1 MPHLMTQSDEIKAWN
16 AVIARDRACDD
27 DFVFAVTTTG
37 IYCRPSCPARRPSR
51 AHVRFF
57 HDGFAAREAGFRP
70 CLRCQPDAV
79 SREVAAVTLARQTIE
94 EALNSGGRVPGLADL
109 AAQSGYSAAH
119 FQRVFTRA
127 MGLSPARFARGMR
140 MELAQTAL
148 ADASVTEAIYAAGYG
163 GASAFYAAAGERMG
177 MTPSVWARGGAGEE
191 IRWAQAQTTLGP
203 LLVAATARGVCRVAF
218 GEGEGELRAK
228 FPHATLV
235 SGGAAM
241 ADLVAQVVRA
251 VEAPG
256 ESVGIALDV
265 RGTAFQEAVWRAL
278 RAIPPGETR
287 SYAQLAAA
295 VGKPKAARAAGSAN
309 GANPVAVLI
318 PCHRVVRGDGALGG
332 YAWGEVVKRELL
344 NRERVQTKE

>member
-1 MPHLMTQSDEIKAWN
+1 M
-16 AVIARDRACDD
+16 
-27 DFVFAVTTTG
+27 
-37 IYCRPSCPARRPSR
+37 
-51 AHVRFF
+51 
-57 HDGFAAREAGFRP
+57 
-70 CLRCQPDAV
+70 
-79 SREVAAVTLARQTIE
+79 TLARQTIE

-332 YAWGEVVKRELL
+332 YAWGEDVKRELL
-344 NRERVQTKE
+344 NREGVQTKE